1 MAFDGAQKDE
11 AFFSNI
17 MARQRKKTASRK
29 RSLPQKAS
37 QEKPPVSQADLDRLE
52 FHRNAAALMPDS
64 KDKHPGIAIQVETV
78 KGIVGQR
85 FCSCSTRHSQT
96 CSHLREMPRILS
108 AYRQQLKSDTPADD
122 FRASFWHRFAET
134 MTDGFSDGADIVR
147 LAAVHGSIEALS
159 IMRSSGE
166 RLLTYFSQAADRS
179 RFLER
184 CTVTGDDA
192 QRIPTRGH
200 VISQLSQLTLTED
213 EWMLRDRGFKT
224 RRQILEESFWYKMAY
239 HAYREFSAG
248 GCKFHP
254 AIEKNTGNFVLQ
266 FQDAQKQCPFAVN
279 IPRRRVKSILNA
291 LKGVICNA
299 HDLDVDPIPIDAI
312 FDIRLSKNL
321 DLEIQ
326 PLLRLVQKDGEAK
339 FFDREDLKRFQ
350 YGDLYYIEELGILA
364 EDQYP
369 KLPPEKFN
377 EAVKTVINRSRV
389 PAFLEEFKTDSAG
402 DTYRIDDTV
411 KRLKIIR
418 NIDRIEITPE
428 LLERD
433 WCWLSARYGV
443 GSQWI
448 SLADILTAKKA
459 KLRYVSTD
467 EGWIDVE
474 SPEFNLLDTLADR
487 ILETPRQDQKT
498 GVRLSRM
505 DILRLAVGRD
515 DDIAFRGDAD
525 RVSVLNRL
533 CRTQPSVPLPEL
545 AGMTSR
551 LRDYQKRGAEW
562 LMFLFENGFGGLLC
576 DDMGLGKTHQAMAL
590 MVWLRERKAA
600 AEPFLLV
607 CPTTVISHWHRKLNE
622 HAPGIKAIVYHGGNR
637 DLMAAIEGNDII
649 LTSYGVLQRDAE
661 PIKRVY
667 FAAAVFDEIQNIKN
681 RETKTYQAA
690 ENVQARIKLGL
701 TGTPVENS
709 LVDLK
714 TLLDLTVP
722 GYLGTDNHF
731 LDRYLIPIEEVRDA
745 SRREELSRLVSPFVL
760 RRLKKTVLKELPE
773 KIEDIRICE
782 LSEDQIKLYQ
792 DAISRQGAGLMK
804 VLRESSQPIPYLHIF
819 ALLGLLK
826 QICNHPATV
835 KGALEDYSRYK
846 SGKWELFTEL
856 LSESL
861 DSGQKVVV
869 YSQYL
874 GMLDIMESY
883 LTERKVGFA
892 KLTGTSRNRGNIID
906 RFNTDADCRVFLG
919 SLKAGGTG
927 IDLVAASVVIHYDRW
942 WNAAREDQATDR
954 VHRIGQRRGVQVFK
968 LVTLGTLEE
977 KIAAIIEKKRNLMN
991 GVVKE
996 DAPGLLKSF
1005 TREQLLDMLSLPA

>member
-1 MAFDGAQKDE
+1 MDV
-11 AFFSNI
+11 
-17 MARQRKKTASRK
+17 
-29 RSLPQKAS
+29 L
-37 QEKPPVSQADLDRLE
+37 RL
-52 FHRNAAALMPDS
+52 
-64 KDKHPGIAIQVETV
+64 T
-78 KGIVGQR
+78 
-85 FCSCSTRHSQT
+85 
-96 CSHLREMPRILS
+96 
-108 AYRQQLKSDTPADD
+108 
-122 FRASFWHRFAET
+122 
-134 MTDGFSDGADIVR
+134 
-147 LAAVHGSIEALS
+147 
-159 IMRSSGE
+159 
-166 RLLTYFSQAADRS
+166 
-179 RFLER
+179 
-184 CTVTGDDA
+184 
-192 QRIPTRGH
+192 
-200 VISQLSQLTLTED
+200 
-213 EWMLRDRGFKT
+213 
-224 RRQILEESFWYKMAY
+224 
-239 HAYREFSAG
+239 AG
-248 GCKFHP
+248 G
-254 AIEKNTGNFVLQ
+254 
-266 FQDAQKQCPFAVN
+266 
-279 IPRRRVKSILNA
+279 
-291 LKGVICNA
+291 
-299 HDLDVDPIPIDAI
+299 
-312 FDIRLSKNL
+312 
-321 DLEIQ
+321 
-326 PLLRLVQKDGEAK
+326 
-339 FFDREDLKRFQ
+339 
-350 YGDLYYIEELGILA
+350 
-364 EDQYP
+364 
-369 KLPPEKFN
+369 
-377 EAVKTVINRSRV
+377 
-389 PAFLEEFKTDSAG
+389 
-402 DTYRIDDTV
+402 
-411 KRLKIIR
+411 
-418 NIDRIEITPE
+418 
-428 LLERD
+428 
-433 WCWLSARYGV
+433 
-443 GSQWI
+443 
-448 SLADILTAKKA
+448 
-459 KLRYVSTD
+459 
-467 EGWIDVE
+467 
-474 SPEFNLLDTLADR
+474 
-487 ILETPRQDQKT
+487 
-498 GVRLSRM
+498 
-505 DILRLAVGRD
+505 D
-515 DDIAFRGDAD
+515 DDIAFSGDAD
-525 RVSVLNRL
+525 RVPVLNRL

-649 LTSYGVLQRDAE
+649 LTSYGVLQRDAD

-722 GYLGTDNHF
+722 GYLGADNHF

-760 RRLKKTVLKELPE
+760 RRLKKTVLNELPE

-792 DAISRQGAGLMK
+792 DAISRRGAGLMK
-804 VLRESSQPIPYLHIF
+804 VLRKSSQPIPYLHIF

-826 QICNHPATV
+826 QICNHPAIV
-835 KGALEDYSRYK
+835 EGALEDYSRYQ
-846 SGKWELFTEL
+846 SGKWDLFIEL

-883 LTERKVGFA
+883 LTEHNVGFA
-892 KLTGTSRNRGNIID
+892 KLTGASRNRGNIID

-919 SLKAGGTG
+919 SLKAGGVG

-968 LVTLGTLEE
+968 LVTQGTLEE

-996 DAPGLLKSF
+996 DDPGLLKSF
-1005 TREQLLDMLSLPA
+1005 TREQLLDMLSLPAQYDH